1 MKVFHCDHC
10 RQLVSF
16 ENTHCVKCEHTLAY
30 LPDLQA
36 VASLEPLPGVENTWR
51 AAHDAKRTYRLCANY
66 VTHNVCNEAITTAE
80 RHELCASC
88 RLTRVIP
95 DLSLPANMPR
105 WAKLEAAKRRLIY
118 TLHAVGCPVVNKT
131 DDPVNGLTFEFLADP
146 ATADAPKVLTGHAEG
161 VITLNISEADDAER
175 ELRRVQMHE
184 PYRTLLGHF
193 RHEVGHYYFD
203 RLVKDGP
210 RIDRFRA
217 LFGDERQDYAEAL
230 QRHYAQGPPPDWQE
244 RHVSAYAASHPWE
257 DWAET
262 WAHYLN
268 MIDTLETAAA
278 YGLSLRPDDAGMPE
292 LKSAPADPAERPFD
306 DLIASWYPLTY
317 ALNSLSRGLGVADVY
332 PFVVSAPA
340 VEKLRYVHEIVSART
355 PVSLLTTQS
364 VTDNTPLAV
373 VTPSSN

>member
-10 RQLVSF
+10 QQLVSF
-16 ENTHCVKCEHTLAY
+16 ENTHCVKCDHKLAY
-30 LPDLQA
+30 LPDVQA
-36 VASLEPLPGVENTWR
+36 VGSLEPLLGVANTWR
-51 AAHDAKRTYRLCANY
+51 SALDAKRTYRLCANY
-66 VTHNVCNEAITTAE
+66 VTHNVCNEAIPSNE
-80 RHELCASC
+80 PHELCGSC

-95 DLSLPANMPR
+95 DLSIPANLPL

-118 TLHAVGCPVVNKT
+118 TLHAVGCAVVNRT
-131 DDPVNGLTFEFLADP
+131 DDPVNGLTFEFLGDP
-146 ATADAPKVLTGHAEG
+146 LTPDAPRVLTGHDDG
-161 VITLNISEADDAER
+161 VITLNIAEADDAER
-175 ELRRVQMHE
+175 ERRRVQMYE

-203 RLVKDGP
+203 RLVKDTP
-210 RIDRFRA
+210 RLGAFRA
-217 LFGDERQDYAEAL
+217 LFGDERADYGEAL
-230 QRHYAQGPPPDWQE
+230 KRHYANGAPADWQS

-268 MIDTLETAAA
+268 MVDTLETAAA
-278 YGLSLRPDDAGMPE
+278 CGLSLRPEDAAMP
-292 LKSAPADPAERPFD
+292 KMKAAPGDPIGRPFD

-340 VEKLRYVHEIVSART
+340 VEKLRFIHETVAHQPATTLASKPAPAAR
-355 PVSLLTTQS
+355 PAAARVLS
-364 VTDNTPLAV
+364 
-373 VTPSSN
+373 

>member
-1 MKVFHCDHC
+1 M
-10 RQLVSF
+10 
-16 ENTHCVKCEHTLAY
+16 CE
-30 LPDLQA
+30 
-36 VASLEPLPGVENTWR
+36 
-51 AAHDAKRTYRLCANY
+51 
-66 VTHNVCNEAITTAE
+66 
-80 RHELCASC
+80 SC

-118 TLHAVGCPVVNKT
+118 TLRAVGYPVVNKT

-146 ATADAPKVLTGHAEG
+146 TTADAPKVLTGHAEG

-210 RIDRFRA
+210 RIDRFRE
-217 LFGDERQDYAEAL
+217 LFGDERQDYGDAL

-278 YGLSLRPDDAGMPE
+278 CGLFLHPKVAGMPK
-292 LKSAPADPAERPFD
+292 LTAAPADPVERLFD

-332 PFVVSAPA
+332 PFVVFAPA
-340 VEKLRYVHEIVSART
+340 VEKLRYVHETVMART
-355 PVSLLTTQS
+355 PGTPPTTPAVEVATSLPVGVLS
-364 VTDNTPLAV
+364 PR
-373 VTPSSN
+373 